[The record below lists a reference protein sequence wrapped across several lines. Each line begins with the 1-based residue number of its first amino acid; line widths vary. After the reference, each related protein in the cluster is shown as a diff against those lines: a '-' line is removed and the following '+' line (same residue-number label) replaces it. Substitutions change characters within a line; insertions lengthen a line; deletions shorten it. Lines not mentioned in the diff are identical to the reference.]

1 MAINWLQMV
10 SFYMKARIH
19 RRNNP
24 FHVQNSE
31 FSEISGAVWGSHQ
44 GFAGWISTGK
54 NEIKFIF
61 EPFGYNYGFDI
72 EWRCVPES
80 VPDIRETAIIETEIM
95 ILRGVKRGL
104 APNYIYYDFPQKV
117 LNWNQTRQ
125 EPIRTIN
132 NLFDP
137 KLTDQAWFQ
146 IELLTSF
153 SEWLRAIKNL

>member
-1 MAINWLQMV
+1 MV

-19 RRNNP
+19 RPGRINQVHEQISDLFDKRNLW
-24 FHVQNSE
+24 
-31 FSEISGAVWGSHQ
+31 IRRQ

-54 NEIKFIF
+54 NEINFVF

-95 ILRGVKRGL
+95 IIRGVKRGL

-117 LNWNQTRQ
+117 LNWNQTR
-125 EPIRTIN
+125 EKPIGTIN

-137 KLTDQAWFQ
+137 KLTDQVWF
-146 IELLTSF
+146 
-153 SEWLRAIKNL
+153 